1 MIRLL
6 MLVLRSLAS
15 FSCVMHIGL
24 LQTERKKFLLCYSY
38 ISKREFDWI
47 SIQPIEVPDRQ
58 IHVFPT
64 KLLGEGGEQGSR
76 LKGKFPGG
84 GGTFVN
90 SVGGGMLVWKK
101 VSRFE
106 ISRSCHLCGG
116 TTEKSIYLRSPPTGI
131 SAFSF
136 QLLQIS
142 PKCMRKTCCY
152 IKLSLL
158 LGDVYSGFNLMS

>member
-64 KLLGEGGEQGSR
+64 KLLSEGGEQGSR
-76 LKGKFPGG
+76 LKGKFSGG

-90 SVGGGMLVWKK
+90 SVGGGCWSEKK
-101 VSRFE
+101 SPD
-106 ISRSCHLCGG
+106 
-116 TTEKSIYLRSPPTGI
+116 LRSPEVGI
-131 SAFSF
+131 SVVAQQKNLYILDLCQQASLPLAFGYCRF
-136 QLLQIS
+136 LQN
-142 PKCMRKTCCY
+142 
-152 IKLSLL
+152 
-158 LGDVYSGFNLMS
+158 V